1 MCHKR
6 LHMPEHM
13 VLERSD
19 GGVGECLAEYTP
31 FPRMGYFIDR
41 ALRIVGRGRGF
52 EGPVRR
58 GLLHIGSASV
68 DVCSGKNTVSK
79 TYAEERR
86 YVPSSYLGRL
96 CWC

>member
-1 MCHKR
+1 
-6 LHMPEHM
+6 MPEHM

-68 DVCSGKNTVSK
+68 DVCSGKTLSVK
-79 TYAEERR
+79 PTQRKGDMF
-86 YVPSSYLGRL
+86 LL
-96 CWC
+96 HT